1 MIHVVAHHI
10 YWGSSIMNNV
20 YALVEHFYE
29 QNIDA
34 EDIVAQWSVEQY
46 LRRQAWQG
54 NSDEELKTIWAV
66 LSLLIL
72 SVDQMNLYSL
82 ASLTPYDYQEI
93 FYRYAQE
100 HKSFA
105 LEEEPINR
113 FLSIA
118 GAFFAYL
125 ATFGEEE
132 DFRPYL
138 EEARHTLYDNGKFFL
153 PPRRSKDEFYSS
165 LEHMLEVSPEA
176 MQQLN
181 ELLDSLL
188 HRIEAFYRDQ
198 AFKEDMD
205 RAILMYIGPEY
216 DGEALEA
223 GENALH
229 IQRSFWV
236 GFWDFFLFDYHLL
249 DSDMIPLR
257 YYYEHSR
264 ADLNS
269 SEQDI
274 LRDLLRSEFTVFSIL
289 SFNEDYVTCQNLFT
303 EEYMELP
310 VPEIGEA
317 SVADSLLY
325 GHVHKT
331 GVMLLNYITSIPASS
346 KLKQRMKELVMRQ
359 YDWFKL
365 QQPEASLQD
374 FFAREAG
381 AVRHTL
387 QILSGFAQLNM
398 LPVRAVTRPMP
409 KNQQLAEVYAHEE
422 TMLHHF
428 GRQFGYSRFELTL
441 LLKLFE
447 DYLEVLAEPYD
458 KEKNDAIM
466 TAVVLKF
473 SQINGTDLT
482 TLPDMYDFM
491 GASKEDTIA
500 HMETMTE
507 KLGCVLY
514 DPRYLTEDGFIRALY
529 DC

>member
-1 MIHVVAHHI
+1 MILVVAHYV
-10 YWGSSIMNNV
+10 YWGSDTMNNV

-29 QNIDA
+29 KNIDA
-34 EDIVAQWSVEQY
+34 EDIVSQEAVERY

-54 NSDEELKTIWAV
+54 TNDEDLKTIWAV
-66 LSLLIL
+66 ISILIL

-82 ASLTPYDYQEI
+82 GSLTAYDYQEI
-93 FYRYAQE
+93 FYRYAQDN
-100 HKSFA
+100 KSFV

-113 FLSIA
+113 FLSIVES
-118 GAFFAYL
+118 FFAYL
-125 ATFGEEE
+125 AEFDEEE
-132 DFRPYL
+132 DYRPYL
-138 EEARHTLYDNGKFFL
+138 VEVRHALYDNGTFFL

-176 MQQLN
+176 LQQLN
-181 ELLDSLL
+181 QLLDSLL
-188 HRIEAFYRDQ
+188 HRIESFYREQ
-198 AFKEDMD
+198 TFKEDMD

-216 DGEALEA
+216 DGGALEDE
-223 GENALH
+223 ENALH
-229 IQRSFWV
+229 IMRSFWI

-249 DSDMIPLR
+249 DSDTVPLR
-257 YYYEHSR
+257 YYYEHKK
-264 ADLNS
+264 AELNS

-274 LRDLLRSEFTVFSIL
+274 LRDLLRSEFTVFSIT

-303 EEYMELP
+303 EEYMDLP
-310 VPEIGEA
+310 VPEIGDA
-317 SVADSLLY
+317 SVEDSLLY

-359 YDWFKL
+359 YDLFRFQL
-365 QQPEASLQD
+365 PEAALKD

-398 LPVRAVTRPMP
+398 LPVRSIAKPIP
-409 KNQQLAEVYAHEE
+409 KNQRLADEYGHEE
-422 TMLHHF
+422 LMLRHF
-428 GRQFGYSRFELTL
+428 GRQFGYSKFELTL

-458 KEKNDAIM
+458 KDKIYAIM
-466 TAVVLKF
+466 TAAVLKF

-482 TLPDMYDFM
+482 TLPDMYNFM
-491 GASKEDTIA
+491 GAKKEETID
-500 HMETMTE
+500 HMKAMKE

-529 DC
+529 D